1 MTFCLALVAGCS
13 AGKEYD
19 VARKAELAGEAPKA
33 YDGYLK
39 AAEKHSAD
47 GGVIGGLKRT
57 APAAADFWESEAILA
72 ANEGRYDDAW
82 RMWMRVLE
90 IQPGHPTAPGV
101 IRQLEQDH
109 GSAIALA
116 RADYL
121 RGGSRTLA
129 RVEPSG
135 RALTSPPPREPVV
148 IARADARGGVN
159 RSEAPARVVPREAP
173 PDQAVALEAAE
184 RTADR
189 SEAAPRPGVL
199 GDEPPDGP
207 LARSDGEDVVAGGV
221 AEIEP
226 ARRAP
231 VADTTV
237 TVDGGDRAARG
248 EPGEPREEKPPPVAG
263 TIAIAKADAAP
274 AKPAEPAKPESGEL
288 AGASKS
294 EAAKPASPAKPEA
307 DQPASPPKPAP
318 PPAESVRPKV
328 EKPAEPPR
336 KPTPP
341 PPSTTSPAAPKV
353 PDYLACRILSKK
365 DRRYPQSAALVDGI
379 SVKLR
384 DTDDDLEADLDLLD
398 GNQRIKKVRD
408 LPVGRSCAF
417 RGRSGKYYQL
427 TVLGVE
433 HKTRT
438 VRLGVRPV

>member
-1 MTFCLALVAGCS
+1 MQVSAMQTTFPISEPRALARAALRLLAGMTFCLALVAGCS

-19 VARKAELAGEAPKA
+19 VARKAELAGDAPKA

-39 AAEKHSAD
+39 AAEKHSGD

-57 APAAADFWESEAILA
+57 APAAANFWESEAILA

-101 IRQLEQDH
+101 IRQLERDH

-135 RALTSPPPREPVV
+135 RARTSPPREPVR
-148 IARADARGGVN
+148 IARAEPQSALPLVEASSDGHAEPAEGPD
-159 RSEAPARVVPREAP
+159 SELDNAETIAESPVR
-173 PDQAVALEAAE
+173 LHTEAA
-184 RTADR
+184 D
-189 SEAAPRPGVL
+189 SDAASRV
-199 GDEPPDGP
+199 E
-207 LARSDGEDVVAGGV
+207 VTK
-221 AEIEP
+221 
-226 ARRAP
+226 RAP
-231 VADTTV
+231 VTDTTV
-237 TVDGGDRAARG
+237 AVDVGDRTAGG
-248 EPGEPREEKPPPVAG
+248 EPGESREEDPPR
-263 TIAIAKADAAP
+263 IADTTPIAKTDAAP
-274 AKPAEPAKPESGEL
+274 AKPAEPAKPE
-288 AGASKS
+288 
-294 EAAKPASPAKPEA
+294 A
-307 DQPASPPKPAP
+307 DQPVSPPKPAP
-318 PPAESVRPKV
+318 SPAEPARAKD
-328 EKPAEPPR
+328 EKPAETP
-336 KPTPP
+336 KPSQRTPV
-341 PPSTTSPAAPKV
+341 TVTPAAPKA
-353 PDYLACRILSKK
+353 PDYLACPILSKK

-384 DTDDDLEADLDLLD
+384 DTDDDLEADFDLLD